1 MKKREEGRLEIK
13 LKNKLEDHFQRL
25 INEGKTILKKYGYF
39 NGEFRGSY
47 PTGLEYNKWYSST
60 RNLIGKAC
68 GGHGPHYKQM
78 EDAHA
83 LAKGYTHRLPECLG
97 VLESAY
103 EDFKLGLLEDT
114 KALITAEV
122 FTDFI
127 EQAEYLLDEGYKLPA
142 AVLMRGVLEDS
153 LRTLCK
159 KAKISLTDKP
169 KLNWMNSEL
178 VKEGIYNKN
187 VHKQITAWAAIGNS
201 AAHMKINEFSDIDVK
216 NMISGIINFNATLL
230 K

>member
-1 MKKREEGRLEIK
+1 MN
-13 LKNKLEDHFQRL
+13 LKDKLEDHFQRL
-25 INEGKTILKKYGYF
+25 IDEGRNTLQKYERSDGMSGPRIS
-39 NGEFRGSY
+39 NLG
-47 PTGLEYNKWYSST
+47 YNKWYSSAK
-60 RNLIGKAC
+60 NLIERAC
-68 GGHGPHYKQM
+68 GKDGIHCRQIEDIYTRTHGSSGGMPS
-78 EDAHA
+78 
-83 LAKGYTHRLPECLG
+83 CLG

-114 KALITAEV
+114 HALITAEV

-153 LRTLCK
+153 LRTLCRK
-159 KAKISLTDKP
+159 EAKISLPDKP
-169 KLNWMNSEL
+169 KLEWMNTEL
-178 VKEGIYNKN
+178 VKVGIYNKN
-187 VHKQITAWAAIGNS
+187 VQKQVTAWAGIGNS

-216 NMISGIINFNATLL
+216 NTISGIINFNATFL

>member
-1 MKKREEGRLEIK
+1 MN
-13 LKNKLEDHFQRL
+13 LKENLEDHFHRL
-25 INEGKTILKKYGYF
+25 INEGDTILKKYGWS
-39 NGEFRGSY
+39 NGVRGSH
-47 PTGLEYNKWYSST
+47 PSDLEYNKWYSSAK
-60 RNLIGKAC
+60 NLIGKAC
-68 GGHGPHYKQM
+68 SEQGIHYKQI
-78 EDAHA
+78 EDIYT
-83 LAKGYTHRLPECLG
+83 LNKGNSYYMPGCLG

-103 EDFKLGLLEDT
+103 EDFKSGLLEDT

-178 VKEGIYNKN
+178 VKVGFYNKN
-187 VHKQITAWAAIGNS
+187 VHKQVTAWAGIGNS
-201 AAHMKINEFSDIDVK
+201 AAHMKIDEFSDIEVK
-216 NMISGIINFNATLL
+216 NMINGIINFNAEFL

>member
-1 MKKREEGRLEIK
+1 MN
-13 LKNKLEDHFQRL
+13 LKENLEDHFHRL
-25 INEGKTILKKYGYF
+25 INEGDTILKKYGWS
-39 NGEFRGSY
+39 NGVRGSH
-47 PTGLEYNKWYSST
+47 PSDLEYNKWYSSAK
-60 RNLIGKAC
+60 NLIGKAC
-68 GGHGPHYKQM
+68 SEQGIHYKQI
-78 EDAHA
+78 EDIYT
-83 LAKGYTHRLPECLG
+83 LNKGNSYYMPGCLG

-103 EDFKLGLLEDT
+103 EDFKLDLLEDT
-114 KALITAEV
+114 KAIITAEV

-178 VKEGIYNKN
+178 VKVGFYNKN
-187 VHKQITAWAAIGNS
+187 VHKQVTAWAGIGNS
-201 AAHMKINEFSDIDVK
+201 AAHMKIDEFSDIEVK
-216 NMISGIINFNATLL
+216 NMINGIINFNAEFL

>member
-1 MKKREEGRLEIK
+1 MN
-13 LKNKLEDHFQRL
+13 LKDKLEDHFHRL
-25 INEGKTILKKYGYF
+25 INEGDTILKKYGWS
-39 NGEFRGSY
+39 NGVRGSH
-47 PTGLEYNKWYSST
+47 PSDLEYNKWYSSAK
-60 RNLIGKAC
+60 NLIGKAC
-68 GGHGPHYKQM
+68 SEQGIHYKQI
-78 EDAHA
+78 EDIYT
-83 LAKGYTHRLPECLG
+83 LNKGNSYYMPGCLG

-103 EDFKLGLLEDT
+103 EDFKSGLLEDT

-127 EQAEYLLDEGYKLPA
+127 EQAEYLLDEGYKSPA

-178 VKEGIYNKN
+178 VKVGFYNKN
-187 VHKQITAWAAIGNS
+187 VHKQVTAWAGIGNS
-201 AAHMKINEFSDIDVK
+201 AAHMETDEFSETDVK
-216 NMISGIINFNATLL
+216 NMINGIINFNATFL